1 MLSVFIL
8 SFFQLHPIGEIKT
21 QTQISNKIKEK
32 IAPRHLGVF
41 SSITSLPSILA
52 QFRNNI
58 LTKSFRDFL
67 PKI

>member
-1 MLSVFIL
+1 MLSVFIFSSYL
-8 SFFQLHPIGEIKT
+8 LHSIGEIKT
-21 QTQISNKIKEK
+21 QTQISSKIKEI
-32 IAPRHLGVF
+32 IAARHLEVF
-41 SSITSLPSILA
+41 SSITPLPSVFA